1 MGLQKVAFNFMVERG
16 GKLAKSLLCHS
27 KPPKVPINI
36 KELKYAPTLEK
47 DTMPLSQA
55 VGKHKI
61 PRYLYHITS
70 KENYN
75 KIIQSGGITPLEA
88 DSFCG
93 TGIFMLELENFF
105 KNWQK
110 IKVRD
115 KKTIFKKK
123 NTLYKYRELMK
134 TKMVSQLF
142 VKNIGKVLK
151 PWYKQIK
158 AYSDLP
164 SGIHTY
170 DVVKGFSG
178 KKGNFEILSY
188 KNKDGKLLQRV
199 TTYTDKKEVITK
211 NFTYDNELTYINT
224 RTTRAGE
231 LQKNEYKTL
240 CKYDNGSFVELTE
253 DIGTVPSLDKQMAR
267 YLRPKQTPH
276 TINVE
281 DPWGNTKITS
291 PKCSVGRMT
300 MLKDR
305 QYLPTAISNCS
316 KERTNERIKNI
327 EKVLAN
333 RNTIPVERTNTQR
346 VSQRVLNPQADG
358 TYYGQ
363 CFY

>member
-1 MGLQKVAFNFMVERG
+1 
-16 GKLAKSLLCHS
+16 
-27 KPPKVPINI
+27 
-36 KELKYAPTLEK
+36 
-47 DTMPLSQA
+47 
-55 VGKHKI
+55 
-61 PRYLYHITS
+61 
-70 KENYN
+70 
-75 KIIQSGGITPLEA
+75 
-88 DSFCG
+88 
-93 TGIFMLELENFF
+93 
-105 KNWQK
+105 
-110 IKVRD
+110 
-115 KKTIFKKK
+115 
-123 NTLYKYRELMK
+123 
-134 TKMVSQLF
+134 MVSQLF

-170 DVVKGFSG
+170 DVVKGFSE

-199 TTYTDKKEVITK
+199 TKYTDKKEVITK
-211 NFTYDNELTYINT
+211 NFTYDNKLTYINT

-267 YLRPKQTPH
+267 YLRPKQIPR

-346 VSQRVLNPQADG
+346 VSQRVLNPQADR
-358 TYYGQ
+358 TCYGQ
-363 CFY
+363 CFYDGSVNIWDELYKTPELYETMGHEFNHSKWFKFMDNANDGSTIGMGRKDFFTAKKLNYEETIIEQIPYNDQLAERLAFSEGAKVKQKFSDMFDNIVRFFRFF